1 MLKGRLGLE
10 TARVPHVDRHGLI
23 WLGRGRL
30 FVEAGTLRFVSAGM
44 DGASGAGDDT
54 YLPAGTYD
62 IPYQMVSMI
71 LLAPG
76 TTVTHDVL
84 RLMSR
89 HGTGLLAVGQDG
101 VRFYAQMP
109 FGPDD
114 SALARKQA
122 RLWADPDQRTFVAR
136 KMYAKRM
143 GRLLP
148 HADIEVLR
156 GIEGARAR
164 KMYEHTARQFGIQ
177 WNGRKYDRDDPEA
190 SDLPNQAINHVSTIV
205 LGAALIATAATG
217 ALPQLGFIHEDS
229 GQSFAL
235 DIADLYRDKFTI
247 PIAFAAVRDHLKRPR
262 GVFERHVRQMTGLQM
277 RKDELIPDM
286 IDAIKDLVES
296 PWPEVGNPL

>member
-10 TARVPHVDRHGLI
+10 TARVPHVDRHGLL

-30 FVEAGTLRFVSAGM
+30 FVEAGTLRFVSAGT
-44 DGASGAGDDT
+44 DA
-54 YLPAGTYD
+54 LPAGTYD

-89 HGTGLLAVGQDG
+89 HGTGLLAVGEDG

-114 SALARKQA
+114 SALARKHA
-122 RLWADPDQRTFVAR
+122 RLWGNPDHRIFVAR
-136 KMYAKRM
+136 KMYAMRM

-164 KMYEHTARQFGIQ
+164 KMYEHTARQFGIE
-177 WNGRKYDRDDPEA
+177 WKGRRYDRDDPESA
-190 SDLPNQAINHVSTIV
+190 DLPNQAINHVSTIV
-205 LGAALIATAATG
+205 VGAALIATAATG

-286 IDAIKDLVES
+286 IDKIKDLVET
-296 PWPEVGNPL
+296 PWPTAPDAP